1 MKEEWRDI
9 EGYKGKYQVS
19 SYGRVKSLAKKS
31 WNGHAWWDKPEII
44 LKPGTQKTGYL
55 FGGRVKYHGKY
66 YHVLEVNHLQNTYT
80 LELEHTSKRITE
92 VKASEVE

>member
-1 MKEEWRDI
+1 MTDKEIMKCF
-9 EGYKGKYQVS
+9 
-19 SYGRVKSLAKKS
+19 
-31 WNGHAWWDKPEII
+31 
-44 LKPGTQKTGYL
+44 L

-66 YHVLEVNHLQNTYT
+66 YHVLEVNHLKNAYT

>member
-1 MKEEWRDI
+1 MAWLAMGLMTMTDKEMMECF
-9 EGYKGKYQVS
+9 
-19 SYGRVKSLAKKS
+19 
-31 WNGHAWWDKPEII
+31 
-44 LKPGTQKTGYL
+44 L

-66 YHVLEVNHLQNTYT
+66 YHVLEVNHLKNAYT

>member
-31 WNGHAWWDKPEII
+31 WNGHAWWDKPETI
-44 LKPGTQKTGYL
+44 LKPGTQKT
-55 FGGRVKYHGKY
+55 
-66 YHVLEVNHLQNTYT
+66 
-80 LELEHTSKRITE
+80 
-92 VKASEVE
+92 